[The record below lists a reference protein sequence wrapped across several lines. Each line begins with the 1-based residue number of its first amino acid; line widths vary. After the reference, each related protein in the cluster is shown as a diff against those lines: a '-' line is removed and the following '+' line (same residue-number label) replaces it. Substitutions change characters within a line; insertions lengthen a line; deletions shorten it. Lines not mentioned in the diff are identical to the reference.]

1 MLEYTMNIEI
11 QDKSKAESFCNIFQ
25 VVKTFSEHVNLTIN
39 DEKLYV
45 QSMDAS
51 HIVIFEI
58 HLPKEW
64 FDVFEKGGNEENITI
79 GIHAGVLGKVLNTR
93 DKSQKIIIGV
103 EDSGSDK
110 IQIDFKGENEITS
123 LDKHFHLPLMD
134 IESEMLSI
142 PEFDCDVNITIPSSN
157 LSSIINQFQIFG
169 DSLDFVCSHAE
180 NKVVVKSSGAETGK
194 MEVDIVNSPQTECVI
209 KDDVD
214 MKVSFALYKMH
225 DICCN
230 TKLSKN
236 VSVGISD
243 CYPICVT
250 YDVGN
255 NGKMLFYLAPKVDD
269 S

>member
-1 MLEYTMNIEI
+1 MNLEIH
-11 QDKSKAESFCNIFQ
+11 DKTKAEAFCNIFQ
-25 VVKTFSEHVNLTIN
+25 HVKNFSDSINLTIN
-39 DEKLYV
+39 DEKMYV

-64 FDVFEKGGNEENITI
+64 FTVFEKGDDSENMTI
-79 GIHAGVLGKVLNTR
+79 GIHAGVLGKVLHTR
-93 DKSQKIIIGV
+93 DKSQKIKISL
-103 EDSGSDK
+103 EDVSSDK
-110 IQIDFKGENEITS
+110 IFIDFKGENEITS

-142 PEFDCDVNITIPSSN
+142 PEFDCDVSITIPSSN
-157 LSSIINQFQIFG
+157 LSSIISQLNIFG
-169 DSLDFVCSHAE
+169 DSLDFICSEADD
-180 NKVVVKSSGAETGK
+180 KVVIKSSGAETGN
-194 MEVDIVNSPQTECVI
+194 MEVDIVNSPQTECII
-209 KDDVD
+209 KEGVD

-230 TKLSKN
+230 TKLSKDVN
-236 VSVGISD
+236 IRISD

-250 YDVGN
+250 YDVGDE
-255 NGKMLFYLAPKVDD
+255 GKMLFYLAPKVDD

>member
-1 MLEYTMNIEI
+1 MNIEI
-11 QDKSKAESFCNIFQ
+11 HDKTKIDAFCNIFQ
-25 VVKTFSEHVNLTIN
+25 HVKLFTEHVNLTTN
-39 DEKLYV
+39 DDKLYV

-64 FDVFEKGGNEENITI
+64 FDVFEKVGTSENITI
-79 GIHAGVLGKVLNTR
+79 GIHAGILGKVLQTR
-93 DKSQKIIIGV
+93 DKSHKIKLAV
-103 EDSGSDK
+103 EDASSDK
-110 IQIDFKGENEITS
+110 ISIDFKGENEITS

-142 PEFDCDVNITIPSSN
+142 PEFDSDVSITIPAQN

-169 DSLDFVCSHAE
+169 DSLDFNCSESE
-180 NKVVVKSSGAETGK
+180 NKVVIKSSSSETGN
-194 MEVDIVNSPQTECVI
+194 MEVDIVNSPQTECI
-209 KDDVD
+209 MKEGVD

-236 VSVGISD
+236 VNIRISD
-243 CYPICVT
+243 CYPICIT
-250 YDVGN
+250 YDVGD

-269 S
+269 I